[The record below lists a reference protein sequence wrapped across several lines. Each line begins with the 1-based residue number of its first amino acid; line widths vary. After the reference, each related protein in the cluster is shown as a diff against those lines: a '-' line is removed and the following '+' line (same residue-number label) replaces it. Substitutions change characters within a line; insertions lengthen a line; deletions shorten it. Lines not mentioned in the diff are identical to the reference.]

1 MLMLKELS
9 FEVSI
14 QGKNSCNRT
23 PEPRETP
30 ACHHQEGNLH
40 APGIVAKCLLW
51 LGQFTFFYLL
61 PRILWMVPPPAAQ
74 ECPSLGGILYGHST
88 CIKPKSPEWT
98 QVYLPPTLGF
108 ALVKLRP

>member
-1 MLMLKELS
+1 MLKELS

-40 APGIVAKCLLW
+40 APGIVAKCLL
-51 LGQFTFFYLL
+51 
-61 PRILWMVPPPAAQ
+61 
-74 ECPSLGGILYGHST
+74 
-88 CIKPKSPEWT
+88 
-98 QVYLPPTLGF
+98 
-108 ALVKLRP
+108 